1 MNEEAGGIPAIVDGG
16 GFRIEI
22 LPGEL
27 KVTRDNSPDNPRQ
40 SNSVARYAVHAIV
53 GLCILIRL
61 LTHASRLFPVA
72 MSLADTVMSN
82 ASLGIRLAAAGKIL
96 FPILVVWA
104 VYAWSLSQLRKGY
117 NDLKCTRTNL
127 EVINTFRGQARSTQ
141 SFLKADVKQIKFGA
155 LSTFSTRP
163 LMGLVFTAGN
173 KQVKILEGLKC
184 VEA

>member
-1 MNEEAGGIPAIVDGG
+1 
-16 GFRIEI
+16 
-22 LPGEL
+22 
-27 KVTRDNSPDNPRQ
+27 
-40 SNSVARYAVHAIV
+40 
-53 GLCILIRL
+53 
-61 LTHASRLFPVA
+61 

-184 VEA
+184 VEAQKILDQLQHLGYDIVRDVAMPMMVEMEEEHRKSWLNLQ